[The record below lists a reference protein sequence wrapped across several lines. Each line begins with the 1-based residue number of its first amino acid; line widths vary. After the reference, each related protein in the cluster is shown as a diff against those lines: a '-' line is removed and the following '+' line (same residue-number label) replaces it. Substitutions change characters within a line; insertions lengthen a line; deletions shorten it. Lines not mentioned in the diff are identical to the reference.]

1 MDFVRDW
8 VTMSP
13 YARALGVKLTSLSE
27 ESAAFLL
34 PFNVANSNPPSG
46 ALHGGVYASLSS
58 IGGHTLARAALGEAS
73 GPWHTI
79 GFQINYLAA
88 AINEDVIC
96 EAKLLRRGKELCF
109 VEVTTHT
116 KDGKPTGHATL
127 AMRGRMGLPPAKMVK
142 SPVDNGKTEVGAMG
156 KMANMMTAASF
167 IAARGIQIGQ
177 MANSG
182 ARLTMPEIEAN
193 LDLNGGHHEG
203 AVLALLDSCG
213 AMAAWAETG
222 AGPFK
227 ASTAAMQAQ
236 LHKPQPRGE
245 LVSYARVVNR
255 DTEIFWC
262 HVDIAEKQSGDLIA
276 QGTVL
281 YRIVR

>member
-8 VTMSP
+8 VEKSP
-13 YARALGVKLTSLSE
+13 YAAALGVKLTSLSE

-34 PFNVANSNPPSG
+34 PFSETNANPGG

-88 AINEDVIC
+88 AINEDVIG
-96 EAKLLRRGKELCF
+96 EARLLRRGKELCF

-127 AMRGRMGLPPAKMVK
+127 AMRGRMGMPPAAMVK
-142 SPVDNGKTEVGAMG
+142 SPVDDGATEVSPMG
-156 KMANMMTAASF
+156 KMMGGVNF
-167 IAARGIQIGQ
+167 IASRGLKAVQ
-177 MANSG
+177 MADSR
-182 ARLTMPEIEAN
+182 ARMIMPDIEAN
-193 LDLNGGHHEG
+193 RDLKGGHHEG
-203 AVLALLDSCG
+203 AVLALLDTCG

-222 AGPFK
+222 PGPYK
-227 ASTAAMQAQ
+227 ASTAAIQAQ
-236 LHKPQPRGE
+236 LHKPQPVGE
-245 LVSYARVVNR
+245 LVAYAKVVNR
-255 DTEIFWC
+255 DTEIFWS
-262 HVDIAEKQSGDLIA
+262 HVDVAEKQSGDLIA

>member
-8 VTMSP
+8 VERSP
-13 YARALGVKLTSLSE
+13 YAMALGVKLTSLNE
-27 ESAAFLL
+27 EGAAFLL
-34 PFNVANSNPPSG
+34 PFSEGNANPGG

-58 IGGHTLARAALGEAS
+58 IGGHTMARAALGEAS

-88 AINEDVIC
+88 AINEDVIG
-96 EAKLLRRGKELCF
+96 EARLLRRGKELCF

-127 AMRGRMGLPPAKMVK
+127 AMRGRMGLAPAAMVK
-142 SPVDNGKTEVGAMG
+142 CPVDEGGAEVSPMG
-156 KMANMMTAASF
+156 KMMGGVSF
-167 IAARGIQIGQ
+167 IAGRGLKTEY
-177 MANSG
+177 MANSR
-182 ARLTMPEIEAN
+182 ARMTMPDIEAN
-193 LDLNGGHHEG
+193 RDLNGGHHEG
-203 AVLALLDSCG
+203 AVLALLDTCG

-222 AGPFK
+222 PGPYK
-227 ASTAAMQAQ
+227 ASTAAIQAQ
-236 LHKPQPRGE
+236 LHKPQPKGE
-245 LVSYARVVNR
+245 LISYARVVNR
-255 DTEIFWC
+255 DNEIFWS
-262 HVDIAEKQSGDLIA
+262 HVDVAERASGDLVA